1 MCCECEIPLEIWLSR
16 ESRTVL
22 SAMDDRRERER
33 ELQID
38 VEREGDGEAR
48 ERELGGANETLS
60 FWYFDCLLEEG
71 AECGRRE

>member
-1 MCCECEIPLEIWLSR
+1 MNVKYLWRSGCR
-16 ESRTVL
+16 ESRGR
-22 SAMDDRRERER
+22 SCQPWMIGERERER

-38 VEREGDGEAR
+38 VEREGDWEER